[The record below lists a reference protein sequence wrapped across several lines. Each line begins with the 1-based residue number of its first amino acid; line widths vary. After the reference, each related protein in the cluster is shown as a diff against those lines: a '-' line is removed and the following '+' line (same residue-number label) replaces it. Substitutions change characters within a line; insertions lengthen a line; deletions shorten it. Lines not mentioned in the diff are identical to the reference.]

1 MQIYRLISMDK
12 KYVKTKLKIENM
24 PRFLLNLL
32 KKIVMS
38 SIFRHFLISIF
49 STTLLISVYHF
60 AFSTK
65 KIIITQQATP
75 VVQTN
80 YETPLV
86 VRDSAENTDF
96 TVAVNRTI
104 DAVVH
109 ITNTGKSSSQSSS
122 LLDLFY
128 NMPKNY
134 PRIGMGSGVI
144 VSPDGYLITNNHVIE
159 DADQI
164 EVTTNDNRVF
174 YADLIGTD
182 PNTDIAVLKIIGD
195 VPFPYVRFADSDQ
208 TRIGE
213 WVLAVGNPF
222 NLNSTVTAGIIS
234 AKARD
239 LNPYDDTNQ
248 SFLQTDAAVNSGNSG
263 GALVNTNGDLIGIN
277 TAITSNGMGTFIG
290 YSFAVPS
297 NIARK
302 VYEDIIEYGDVQKA
316 LLGVSGN
323 GLNDRISKEYNIDI
337 TEGFYIASV
346 EDGMGAKDAGLQTE
360 DIIIGVDDTKV
371 SSFADMTGYLNS
383 KRPGDKIKVTYLRN
397 GDIMKTIVTLKPNPF
412 FDYFGMRLKNLTSN
426 EADLFGVKKGVK
438 IASNRNQRLL
448 RRGIGQNIL
457 ILSINGKV
465 IESTDDLKKIGEN
478 EIYEIEFM
486 NREKD
491 RFRFFFD

>member
-1 MQIYRLISMDK
+1 
-12 KYVKTKLKIENM
+12 
-24 PRFLLNLL
+24 
-32 KKIVMS
+32 MS
-38 SIFRHFLISIF
+38 SIYRQLLLSFVTAVFLIG
-49 STTLLISVYHF
+49 VYHF
-60 AFSTK
+60 SFSPTEV
-65 KIIITQQATP
+65 IVTQPPTPMVETSYSTP
-75 VVQTN
+75 V
-80 YETPLV
+80 V

-96 TVAVNRTI
+96 TVAVDRTI

-109 ITNTGKSSSQSSS
+109 ITNTAKNSTQSYS
-122 LLDLFY
+122 LWDLFY
-128 NMPKNY
+128 DSPKNY

-174 YADLIGTD
+174 AADLIGTD
-182 PNTDIAVLKIIGD
+182 PSSDIAVLKIIGSE
-195 VPFPYVRFADSDQ
+195 PFPYVRFADSDQ

-239 LNPYDDTNQ
+239 LNPYDASNQ

-302 VYEDIIEYGDVQKA
+302 VYEDIIEYGGVQKA

-323 GLNDRISKEYNIDI
+323 GINNRFSKEYDLDT
-337 TEGFYIASV
+337 TEGFYIANV
-346 EDGMGAKDAGLQTE
+346 EDGMGAKEAGLQAE
-360 DIIIGVDDTKV
+360 DIIIGVDNTKV
-371 SSFADMTGYLNS
+371 RSFADMTGYLNS
-383 KRPGDKIKVTYLRN
+383 KRPGDKVKVTYLRN
-397 GDIMKTIVTLKPNPF
+397 GEKRTTVVKLKPNPF
-412 FDYFGMRLKNLTSN
+412 VDYFGMRLKDITPN
-426 EADLFGVKKGVK
+426 ETEVFGVSEGVK
-438 IASNRNQRLL
+438 IASNRNERLR
-448 RRGIGQNIL
+448 RRGIGQGIL
-457 ILSINGKV
+457 IQSINGKE
-465 IESTDDLKKIGEN
+465 IRSTEDLLKINES

-486 NREKD
+486 NKEQE

>member
-1 MQIYRLISMDK
+1 MPSLI
-12 KYVKTKLKIENM
+12 
-24 PRFLLNLL
+24 
-32 KKIVMS
+32 
-38 SIFRHFLISIF
+38 RHFFISLCAAGILIGA
-49 STTLLISVYHF
+49 YHF
-60 AFSTK
+60 AFSSK
-65 KIIITQQATP
+65 EIIVTPQATP
-75 VVQTN
+75 MVKTSF
-80 YETPLV
+80 ESPIV
-86 VRDSAENTDF
+86 VRNSAENTDF
-96 TVAVNRTI
+96 TVAVDRTI

-109 ITNTGKSSSQSSS
+109 ITNTGKSRSQSYS
-122 LLDLFY
+122 LWDLFY
-128 NMPKNY
+128 SSPKNY

-174 YADLIGTD
+174 SADLIGTD
-182 PNTDIAVLKIIGD
+182 PSSDIAVLKIIGND
-195 VPFPYVRFADSDQ
+195 PFPFVRFADSDQ

-239 LNPYDDTNQ
+239 LNPYDATNQ
-248 SFLQTDAAVNSGNSG
+248 SFIQTDAAVNSGNSG

-302 VYEDIIEYGDVQKA
+302 VYDDIIEYGGVQKA

-323 GLNDRISKEYNIDI
+323 GLNDRISKEYNLNT
-337 TEGFYIASV
+337 TEGFYIAFV
-346 EDGMGAKDAGLQTE
+346 EDGMGAKDAGLQAE

-383 KRPGDKIKVTYLRN
+383 KRPGDKVKVTYLRN
-397 GDIMKTIVTLKPNPF
+397 GNTMTTIVTLNPNPF
-412 FDYFGMRLKNLTSN
+412 FDYFGMRLKNLTAE
-426 EADLFGVKKGVK
+426 EANRFGVKKGVK
-438 IASNRNQRLL
+438 IASNRNERLR
-448 RRGIGQNIL
+448 RRGIGQGIL
-457 ILSINGKV
+457 IQSINGAT
-465 IESTDDLKKIGEN
+465 IESTDDLRKIDEN

-486 NREKD
+486 NKD
-491 RFRFFFD
+491 QERFRFFFD

>member
-1 MQIYRLISMDK
+1 
-12 KYVKTKLKIENM
+12 
-24 PRFLLNLL
+24 
-32 KKIVMS
+32 MS
-38 SIFRHFLISIF
+38 SIYRQLLLSFSTALFLIG
-49 STTLLISVYHF
+49 VYHF
-60 AFSTK
+60 FFSSTEVIVTK
-65 KIIITQQATP
+65 SATP
-75 VVQTN
+75 IIKTSHS
-80 YETPLV
+80 TPVV

-96 TVAVNRTI
+96 TMAVDRTI

-109 ITNTGKSSSQSSS
+109 ITNTSKNNRQSYS
-122 LLDLFY
+122 LWDLFY
-128 NMPKNY
+128 DSPKEY
-134 PRIGMGSGVI
+134 PRVGMGSGVI

-174 YADLIGTD
+174 AADLIGTD
-182 PNTDIAVLKIIGD
+182 PSSDIAVLKIIGSE
-195 VPFPYVRFADSDQ
+195 PFPYVRFADSDQ

-239 LNPYDDTNQ
+239 LNPNDAANQ
-248 SFLQTDAAVNSGNSG
+248 SFIQTDAAVNSGNSG

-323 GLNDRISKEYNIDI
+323 GINNRFSKEYDLDT
-337 TEGFYIASV
+337 TEGFYIVNV
-346 EDGMGAKDAGLQTE
+346 EDGMGAKEAGLQAK
-360 DIIIGVDDTKV
+360 DIIIGVDNTKV
-371 SSFADMTGYLNS
+371 RSFADMTGYLNS
-383 KRPGDKIKVTYLRN
+383 KRPGDKVKVTYLRN
-397 GDIMKTIVTLKPNPF
+397 GDKRTTIVTLKPNPF
-412 FDYFGMRLKNLTSN
+412 VDYFGMRLKDITPS
-426 EADLFGVKKGVK
+426 EAEVFGVSEGVK
-438 IASNRNQRLL
+438 IASNRNERLL
-448 RRGIGQNIL
+448 RSGISQGIL
-457 ILSINGKV
+457 IQSINGKE
-465 IESTDDLKKIGEN
+465 IRSTEDLLKINESQ
-478 EIYEIEFM
+478 IYEIEFM
-486 NREKD
+486 NKEQE

>member
-1 MQIYRLISMDK
+1 
-12 KYVKTKLKIENM
+12 M
-24 PRFLLNLL
+24 PSLL
-32 KKIVMS
+32 
-38 SIFRHFLISIF
+38 RHFFLSICAAG
-49 STTLLISVYHF
+49 LVIGVYHF

-65 KIIITQQATP
+65 KIIVTQQETP
-75 VVQTN
+75 FVQTT

-96 TVAVNRTI
+96 TVAVDRTI

-109 ITNTGKSSSQSSS
+109 ITNTGKSSSQSYS
-122 LLDLFY
+122 LWDLFY
-128 NMPKNY
+128 GSPKNY

-174 YADLIGTD
+174 SADLIGTD
-182 PNTDIAVLKIIGD
+182 PSSDIAVLKIIGD

-239 LNPYDDTNQ
+239 LNPYDVTNQ
-248 SFLQTDAAVNSGNSG
+248 SFIQTDAAVNSGNSG

-302 VYEDIIEYGDVQKA
+302 VYEDIIEYGGVQKA

-323 GLNDRISKEYNIDI
+323 GLNDRISKEYNIDT
-337 TEGFYIASV
+337 TEGFYIVSV
-346 EDGMGAKDAGLQTE
+346 EDGMGAKEAGLQAE

-383 KRPGDKIKVTYLRN
+383 KRPGDKVKVTYLRDD
-397 GDIMKTIVTLKPNPF
+397 GKTRTTIVTLKPNPF
-412 FDYFGMRLKNLTSN
+412 FDYFGMRLKDLTAD
-426 EADLFGVKKGVK
+426 EAYRFGVKKGVK
-438 IASNRNQRLL
+438 IASNRNERLR
-448 RRGIGQNIL
+448 RRGIGEGIL
-457 ILSINGKV
+457 IQSINGTE
-465 IESTDDLKKIGEN
+465 IQSTDDLKKIEEN

-486 NREKD
+486 NKD
-491 RFRFFFD
+491 QERFRFFFD

>member
-1 MQIYRLISMDK
+1 MISANFVIIK
-12 KYVKTKLKIENM
+12 
-24 PRFLLNLL
+24 
-32 KKIVMS
+32 KKIMS
-38 SIFRHFLISIF
+38 SLLRHFFVSLFAATFLIC
-49 STTLLISVYHF
+49 TYHF
-60 AFSTK
+60 TFSTK
-65 KIIITQQATP
+65 KIIVSQQATP
-75 VVQTN
+75 MVQTT
-80 YETPLV
+80 YETPIV

-96 TVAVNRTI
+96 TVAVDRTI

-109 ITNTGKSSSQSSS
+109 ITNTGKSNSQSYS
-122 LLDLFY
+122 LWDLFY
-128 NMPKNY
+128 NSPKNY

-174 YADLIGTD
+174 SADLIGTD
-182 PNTDIAVLKIIGD
+182 PSSDIAVLKIIGD
-195 VPFPYVRFADSDQ
+195 DPFPYVRFANSDQ

-239 LNPYDDTNQ
+239 LNPNDSANQ
-248 SFLQTDAAVNSGNSG
+248 SFIQTDAAVNSGNSG
-263 GALVNTNGDLIGIN
+263 GALVNSDGDLIGIN

-302 VYEDIIEYGDVQKA
+302 VYEDIVEYGGVQKA

-323 GLNDRISKEYNIDI
+323 GLNDRISKEYNLET
-337 TEGFYIASV
+337 TEGFYIASL
-346 EDGMGAKDAGLQTE
+346 EDGMGAKEAGLQVE
-360 DIIIGVDDTKV
+360 DIIIGLDDTKV

-383 KRPGDKIKVTYLRN
+383 KRPGDKVKVTYLRS
-397 GDIMKTIVTLKPNPF
+397 GDTMKTIVTLKLNPF
-412 FDYFGMRLKNLTSN
+412 FDYFGMRLKDLTSN
-426 EADLFGVKKGVK
+426 EADIFGVKEGVK
-438 IASNRNQRLL
+438 IVSNRNDRLR
-448 RRGIGQNIL
+448 RRGIGQDIL
-457 ILSINGKV
+457 IQSINGIAIK
-465 IESTDDLKKIGEN
+465 STDDLKKIEEN

-486 NREKD
+486 NKGQE
-491 RFRFFFD
+491 RFRFFFE

>member
-1 MQIYRLISMDK
+1 
-12 KYVKTKLKIENM
+12 
-24 PRFLLNLL
+24 
-32 KKIVMS
+32 MS
-38 SIFRHFLISIF
+38 SIYRQLLLSFVTAVFLIG
-49 STTLLISVYHF
+49 VYHF
-60 AFSTK
+60 SFSPTEV
-65 KIIITQQATP
+65 IVTQPPTPMVETSYSTP
-75 VVQTN
+75 V
-80 YETPLV
+80 V

-96 TVAVNRTI
+96 TVAVDRTI

-109 ITNTGKSSSQSSS
+109 ITNTAKNNTQSYS
-122 LLDLFY
+122 LWDLFY
-128 NMPKNY
+128 DSPKNY

-159 DADQI
+159 DADEI

-174 YADLIGTD
+174 AADLIGTD
-182 PNTDIAVLKIIGD
+182 PSSDIAVLKIIGSE
-195 VPFPYVRFADSDQ
+195 PFPYVRFADSDQ

-239 LNPYDDTNQ
+239 LNPYDASNQ
-248 SFLQTDAAVNSGNSG
+248 SFIQTDAAVNSGNSG

-302 VYEDIIEYGDVQKA
+302 VYEDIIEYGGVQKA

-323 GLNDRISKEYNIDI
+323 GINNRFSKEYDLDT
-337 TEGFYIASV
+337 TEGFYIANV
-346 EDGMGAKDAGLQTE
+346 EDGMGAKEAGLQAE
-360 DIIIGVDDTKV
+360 DIIIGVDNTKV
-371 SSFADMTGYLNS
+371 RSFADMTGYLNS
-383 KRPGDKIKVTYLRN
+383 KRPGDKVKVTYLRN
-397 GDIMKTIVTLKPNPF
+397 GEKRTTVVKLKPNPF
-412 FDYFGMRLKNLTSN
+412 VDYFGMRLKDITPN
-426 EADLFGVKKGVK
+426 EAEVFGVSEGVK
-438 IASNRNQRLL
+438 IASNRNERLR
-448 RRGIGQNIL
+448 RRGIGQGIL
-457 ILSINGKV
+457 IQSINGKE
-465 IESTDDLKKIGEN
+465 IRSTEDLLKINES

-486 NREKD
+486 NKEQE

>member
-1 MQIYRLISMDK
+1 
-12 KYVKTKLKIENM
+12 
-24 PRFLLNLL
+24 
-32 KKIVMS
+32 MS
-38 SIFRHFLISIF
+38 SIYRQLLLSFVTAVFLIG
-49 STTLLISVYHF
+49 VYHF
-60 AFSTK
+60 SFSSTEV
-65 KIIITQQATP
+65 IVTQPPTPMVETSYSTP
-75 VVQTN
+75 V
-80 YETPLV
+80 V

-96 TVAVNRTI
+96 TVAVDRTI

-109 ITNTGKSSSQSSS
+109 ITNTAKNNTQSYS
-122 LLDLFY
+122 LWDLFY
-128 NMPKNY
+128 DSPKNY

-174 YADLIGTD
+174 AADLIGTD
-182 PNTDIAVLKIIGD
+182 PSSDIAVLKIIGSE
-195 VPFPYVRFADSDQ
+195 PFPYVRFADSDQ

-239 LNPYDDTNQ
+239 LNPYDASNQ
-248 SFLQTDAAVNSGNSG
+248 SFIQTDAAVNSGNSG

-302 VYEDIIEYGDVQKA
+302 VYEDIIEYGGVQKA

-323 GLNDRISKEYNIDI
+323 GINNRFSKEYDLDT
-337 TEGFYIASV
+337 TEGFYIANV
-346 EDGMGAKDAGLQTE
+346 EYGMGAKEAGLQAE
-360 DIIIGVDDTKV
+360 DIIIGVDNTKV
-371 SSFADMTGYLNS
+371 RSFADMTGYLNS
-383 KRPGDKIKVTYLRN
+383 KRPGDKVKVTYLRN
-397 GDIMKTIVTLKPNPF
+397 GEKRTTVVKLKPNPF
-412 FDYFGMRLKNLTSN
+412 VDYFGMRLKDITPN
-426 EADLFGVKKGVK
+426 ETEVFGVSEGVK
-438 IASNRNQRLL
+438 IASNRNERLR
-448 RRGIGQNIL
+448 RRGIGEGIL
-457 ILSINGKV
+457 IQSINGKE
-465 IESTDDLKKIGEN
+465 IRSTEDLLKINES

-486 NREKD
+486 NKEQE

>member
-1 MQIYRLISMDK
+1 
-12 KYVKTKLKIENM
+12 
-24 PRFLLNLL
+24 
-32 KKIVMS
+32 MS
-38 SIFRHFLISIF
+38 SLIRHFFISICV
-49 STTLLISVYHF
+49 SALLVSAYHF
-60 AFSTK
+60 VFSTK
-65 KIIITQQATP
+65 EIIVTQQATP
-75 VVQTN
+75 LVQTA
-80 YETPLV
+80 YKTPLV

-96 TVAVNRTI
+96 TVAVDRTI

-109 ITNTGKSSSQSSS
+109 ITNTGKSSSQSYS
-122 LLDLFY
+122 LWDLFY
-128 NMPKNY
+128 SSPKNY

-144 VSPDGYLITNNHVIE
+144 VSSDGYLITNNHVIE

-174 YADLIGTD
+174 SADLIGTD
-182 PNTDIAVLKIIGD
+182 PSSDIAVLKIIGNE
-195 VPFPYVRFADSDQ
+195 PFPYVRFADSDQ

-239 LNPYDDTNQ
+239 LNPYDATNQ
-248 SFLQTDAAVNSGNSG
+248 SFIQTDAAVNSGNSG

-302 VYEDIIEYGDVQKA
+302 VYEDIIEYGGVQKA

-323 GLNDRISKEYNIDI
+323 GLNDRISKEYKLNI

-346 EDGMGAKDAGLQTE
+346 EDGMGAEEAGLKAE
-360 DIIIGVDDTKV
+360 DIIIGVDDTEV

-383 KRPGDKIKVTYLRN
+383 KRPGDKVKVTYLRN
-397 GDIMKTIVTLKPNPF
+397 GVTMKTTVLLKPNPF
-412 FDYFGMRLKNLTSN
+412 FDYFGMRLKDLTSK
-426 EADLFGVKKGVK
+426 EAESFGVKKGVK
-438 IASNRNQRLL
+438 ITSNRNERLR
-448 RRGIGQNIL
+448 RRGIGQGIL
-457 ILSINGKV
+457 IQSINGTG
-465 IESTDDLKKIGEN
+465 IESTDDLRKIEEN

-486 NREKD
+486 NKEQE